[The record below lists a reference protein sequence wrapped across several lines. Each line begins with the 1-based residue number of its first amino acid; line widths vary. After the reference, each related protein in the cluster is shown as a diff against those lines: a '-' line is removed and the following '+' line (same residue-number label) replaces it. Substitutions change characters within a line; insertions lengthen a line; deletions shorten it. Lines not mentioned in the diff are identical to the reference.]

1 MSTKPMTIVLPT
13 RVHKAFRRL
22 AKANGQSA
30 SSRGA
35 LLVERDL
42 AQATAAKLAGRE
54 EQQD

>member
-1 MSTKPMTIVLPT
+1 MTTKPMTIVLPT
-13 RVHKAFRRL
+13 KVHKAFRRL

-42 AQATAAKLAGRE
+42 ARATAEKLAGRE
-54 EQQD
+54 VPQN